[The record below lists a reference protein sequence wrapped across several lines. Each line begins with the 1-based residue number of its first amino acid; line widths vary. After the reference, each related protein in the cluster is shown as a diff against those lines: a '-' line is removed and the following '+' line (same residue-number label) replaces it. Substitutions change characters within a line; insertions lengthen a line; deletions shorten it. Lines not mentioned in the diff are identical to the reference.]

1 MQEMI
6 DKYDPSKNSREDNKK
21 NKRHAGAL
29 AQAHAHPHPSPSPSV
44 EQAASGRAAPL
55 RPTIL
60 PPLGSP
66 PPSTD
71 MLCLLRHPPMLSASS
86 AI

>member
-29 AQAHAHPHPSPSPSV
+29 AQASSPSPSPS
-44 EQAASGRAAPL
+44 P
-55 RPTIL
+55 
-60 PPLGSP
+60 
-66 PPSTD
+66 
-71 MLCLLRHPPMLSASS
+71 
-86 AI
+86 